1 MAGEGETLEK
11 AAAGRGRPTMSATTA
26 VVVPAEKA
34 AEIDRIFAG
43 LVAIGGDHVLA
54 ADGIRDGIALQPIF
68 KKNSIEAQQFCTAA
82 GVLVAEGWLKLVIVQ
97 DQVKGFVRAYPKAVA
112 NENILR
118 FPRGKREKE
127 SARVTPGAVLPLKR
141 R

>member
-1 MAGEGETLEK
+1 
-11 AAAGRGRPTMSATTA
+11 MSATTA

-97 DQVKGFVRAYPKAVA
+97 DQVKGFIRAYPKAVA

-118 FPRGKREKE
+118 FPRRNCENASE
-127 SARVTPGAVLPLKR
+127 RVTPGAVVPLGR